1 MFYPETKVYFDGSHY
16 VAIPH
21 TEKPY
26 KPRPKPSEQL
36 VTVIEEDNKSP
47 PAEVKESEKSDVKIG
62 PKSANNC
69 DNEEVI
75 EESKIEAQTEK
86 EVPKTERKM
95 TRREIFNELYCKTL
109 SMSKTE
115 RRNSLIKSM
124 LPYFR
129 NADYAERFVD
139 NNLRRKRRNLICR
152 RIRMTRKANLANFNY
167 FCTFTYSDEKHTEV
181 TFKKQLQNCFR
192 NLCYRKGWKY
202 MGVWERSPEK
212 QRLHFHGLFNI
223 PDGAMVGELVEKT
236 DYSFKS
242 QNMRTTLQNTYF
254 NERFGRSDFESINAQ
269 TDLCDELAYIMK
281 YLEKTD
287 ERIVYS
293 KGLAQYFISDIMDED
308 VISTMGV
315 EDNKLLLADDFRCW
329 DEGVL
334 IGKVS
339 KETIEQM
346 RKSN

>member
-129 NADYAERFVD
+129 NAEDAERFVD

-236 DYSFKS
+236 DYSTAQRQMQTIS
-242 QNMRTTLQNTYF
+242 QNTYF
-254 NERFGRSDFESINAQ
+254 EEKFGRNDFKQLDERLLTES
-269 TDLCDELAYIMK
+269 LSYLLKYI
-281 YLEKTD
+281 EKTD

-308 VISTMGV
+308 VITTMGV

-346 RKSN
+346 RKSY

>member
-16 VAIPH
+16 IAIPH

-26 KPRPKPSEQL
+26 KPRPKPKEQL
-36 VTVIEEDNKSP
+36 VAVIDENNKSP
-47 PAEVKESEKSDVKIG
+47 PAEVKENKNNNAKIEVNL
-62 PKSANNC
+62 ANNC
-69 DNEEVI
+69 DSEEVI
-75 EESKIEAQTEK
+75 KESKIEPQKANEPTK
-86 EVPKTERKM
+86 IERKM
-95 TRREIFNELYCKTL
+95 TRRDIFNELYCKTL
-109 SMSKTE
+109 DMSKTE

-129 NADYAERFVD
+129 NADDAERFVD

-181 TFKKQLQNCFR
+181 TFKRQLKNCFR

-223 PDGAMVGELVEKT
+223 PDGSMVGELVSKT
-236 DYSFKS
+236 DYSTS
-242 QNMRTTLQNTYF
+242 QHQMQTISQNTYF
-254 NERFGRSDFESINAQ
+254 EERFGRNDFKQLDERLLTES
-269 TDLCDELAYIMK
+269 LSYLLKYI
-281 YLEKTD
+281 EKTD

-293 KGLAQYFISDIMDED
+293 KGLAQFFISDIMDED
-308 VISTMGV
+308 VITTMGV